1 MDASI
6 PFTRTPLNA
15 LHRGLG
21 ARPGGYPGAEV
32 ILRQLDEGA
41 ARRRAGNRAQGR
53 VPVRAKPYPV
63 EVVRLPF
70 VRQCYYR
77 G

>member
-1 MDASI
+1 M
-6 PFTRTPLNA
+6 RTPRNA
-15 LHRGLG
+15 LHRESG

-32 ILRQLDEGA
+32 ILRQLGEGA
-41 ARRRAGNRAQGR
+41 ARRRAGIRAQGR